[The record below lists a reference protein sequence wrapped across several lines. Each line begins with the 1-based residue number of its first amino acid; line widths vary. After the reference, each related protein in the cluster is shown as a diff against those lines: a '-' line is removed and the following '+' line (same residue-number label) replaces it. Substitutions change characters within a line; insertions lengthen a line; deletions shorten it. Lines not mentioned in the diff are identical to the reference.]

1 MAINDVV
8 IDSYTGRVGTVISV
22 DEVRYRCVVDMG
34 SYKINGCQSWF
45 KPTHQLSEL
54 VGAS

>member
-1 MAINDVV
+1 VAINDVV

-45 KPTHQLSEL
+45 KPTQRE
-54 VGAS
+54 AEATP